1 MILEG
6 FIHLIQPENLLLASK
21 EKGAAVKLADFGLA
35 VEVDGEK
42 YSWHGMTCSLF

>member
-1 MILEG
+1 M
-6 FIHLIQPENLLLASK
+6 LASK

-42 YSWHGMTCSLF
+42 YSWHGRVLYHLVIASSTLAVDNP